1 MPHHSE
7 ILINAFAFIAF
18 RTVADGDYI
27 AARMAW
33 RRMLFPQYFWL
44 IQQAIE
50 KYLKC
55 ILLLHRWEIP
65 RHHDLQRLLSDAD
78 RAFPVPLRRS
88 ESTDRLINEVNVG
101 PGIRYGEESWDV
113 DRDMRPEF
121 DTCVWELR
129 RYCQAV
135 RVVVD
140 GTVVDTTANVLEAVG
155 LSEMQ
160 HPSRFRIEG
169 GHIESILADRRCAAR
184 PDLVWRNACFGS
196 RQSRTGAYLNRYGHA
211 SNTPAFVWPE
221 LLDAVK
227 PFGVYK
233 GFEAAPT

>member
-7 ILINAFAFIAF
+7 VLINAFAFIAL
-18 RTVADGDYI
+18 RKVADEDYI

-55 ILLLHRWEIP
+55 ILLLHRKKIP
-65 RHHDLQRLLSDAD
+65 RHHDLRRLLSDAD
-78 RAFPVPLRRS
+78 KVFPVPLRRS
-88 ESTDRLINEVNVG
+88 ESTDRFIDEVNVG

-113 DRDMRPEF
+113 HRDMRPEF
-121 DTCVWELR
+121 DTCIWELR

-135 RVVVD
+135 RIVVD
-140 GTVVDTTANVLEAVG
+140 GAIVDMTASVLESVG

-160 HPSRFRIEG
+160 HRSRFSIEG
-169 GHIESILADRRCAAR
+169 GHIESILANRGSAAR
-184 PDLVWRNACFGS
+184 SDLVWRNASFGS
-196 RQSRTGAYLNRYGHA
+196 RQSRTGVYPSRYWHV

-233 GFEAAPT
+233 GFEGAHT